1 MKTLAQRLTCGLPLA
16 SASLC
21 LAMLMTPQTMAES
34 RILAVAD
41 FGSSPTNDTPDGCDD
56 LLWHDFETGEV
67 IIHYLNDDGVSV
79 RNVIGSISDIELV
92 SPGNGYFS
100 SDSIVVD
107 DEGTGGIG
115 LAATLNVVGP
125 IAAVTML
132 DAGRDYVNGEAL
144 VVTNPEEVGGSDFSA
159 IILTADGG
167 VGAGQVA
174 KVKVADGGRGY
185 TPGSAL
191 ALIALPPNGDINDAA
206 IATVFVGA
214 DGTVQDEDSATPPLL
229 VESGTGF
236 ITTPQWTISG
246 DQPVDPANRAV
257 IQAVLFGG
265 IDSVF
270 ILDSGNGYTG
280 DPEFQVGDGSNGAL
294 ADFATSRGPG
304 QIESVTVTQHGR
316 NYALAP
322 TVSVESEAGGI
333 GASFTV
339 PINLEGPGALT
350 SEVSDAPLLVGGPG
364 WQATG
369 GDLDGDGDNDIIWR
383 HAGRQETH
391 LWFMEGGKQ
400 IDAGL
405 VPANA
410 AARWKIIGTGDFDN
424 DGDDEIYWFDRLL
437 GRSAIWDIDYVPGQ
451 PDQWLGPKTTYA
463 GWVPNR
469 DWAPFAI
476 QDITEVHDGPE
487 ILWGNMDNGAVAIR
501 MRNPQLMMSVQHAM
515 YARTVFGERAHAGE
529 GWFPKHQADMDAN
542 GRRDDIFWHNQI
554 TGDTA
559 VWRMSLNVLIESD
572 AVRFEGAPANT
583 NYTPVGIGHFSPE
596 PAPGASAV
604 HHANIFWRQNFTHN
618 TVSWQMDRT
627 QGGGGSAAADDVHNS
642 VGDYDDTTPLTR
654 PYSIFQAI
662 LLDVQGITQIL
673 TRPADGGNG
682 GGNGGDLDGGDG
694 GGNANYDINTFVAT
708 NPATWPEGVNSGD
721 EMIAWIGQNVSAD
734 DPNTWPDS
742 VTNEAEFENWLIQ
755 TTLVLASL

>member
-1 MKTLAQRLTCGLPLA
+1 MDHL
-16 SASLC
+16 
-21 LAMLMTPQTMAES
+21 
-34 RILAVAD
+34 
-41 FGSSPTNDTPDGCDD
+41 
-56 LLWHDFETGEV
+56 
-67 IIHYLNDDGVSV
+67 
-79 RNVIGSISDIELV
+79 
-92 SPGNGYFS
+92 
-100 SDSIVVD
+100 
-107 DEGTGGIG
+107 
-115 LAATLNVVGP
+115 
-125 IAAVTML
+125 
-132 DAGRDYVNGEAL
+132 
-144 VVTNPEEVGGSDFSA
+144 
-159 IILTADGG
+159 
-167 VGAGQVA
+167 
-174 KVKVADGGRGY
+174 
-185 TPGSAL
+185 
-191 ALIALPPNGDINDAA
+191 
-206 IATVFVGA
+206 
-214 DGTVQDEDSATPPLL
+214 
-229 VESGTGF
+229 
-236 ITTPQWTISG
+236 G

-270 ILDSGNGYTG
+270 ILDS
-280 DPEFQVGDGSNGAL
+280 A
-294 ADFATSRGPG
+294 ATDTREIPSFRSEMAPTVRWPTSPLHG
-304 QIESVTVTQHGR
+304 QIEFVTVTQPGR

-451 PDQWLGPKTTYA
+451 LDQWLGPKTTYA
-463 GWVPNR
+463 GWVPQPR
-469 DWAPFAI
+469 LGTFAI

-515 YARTVFGERAHAGE
+515 HARTVFGERAHAG
-529 GWFPKHQADMDAN
+529 GCWFPKHQADMDAN

-572 AVRFEGAPANT
+572 AVRFEGAAGEHELHT
-583 NYTPVGIGHFSPE
+583 GRHRALQS
-596 PAPGASAV
+596 
-604 HHANIFWRQNFTHN
+604 
-618 TVSWQMDRT
+618 
-627 QGGGGSAAADDVHNS
+627 
-642 VGDYDDTTPLTR
+642 
-654 PYSIFQAI
+654 
-662 LLDVQGITQIL
+662 
-673 TRPADGGNG
+673 
-682 GGNGGDLDGGDG
+682 
-694 GGNANYDINTFVAT
+694 
-708 NPATWPEGVNSGD
+708 
-721 EMIAWIGQNVSAD
+721 
-734 DPNTWPDS
+734 
-742 VTNEAEFENWLIQ
+742 
-755 TTLVLASL
+755 